1 MSRTG
6 MVSALSLL
14 LGGLAGGCAEDR
26 PAAGD
31 PPASDTAA
39 STEAAAVAAAPADLL
54 ASHELVDLTHAFD
67 ENTVYWPTSPSRF
80 RLDTLSHGETE
91 GGWFYSAFAISA
103 PEHGGTH
110 LDAPVHFAEGG
121 ATADEVELERLIG
134 PAVVIDVSTEAQQDR
149 DFLLG
154 RQHIEAW
161 EAEHGRIPDGAIVLL
176 RTGWDRFWPNA
187 RTYLGSDRA
196 GDASDLHFPGFA
208 PEAAR
213 FLTESRAVSAV
224 GIDAASIDHG
234 PSRDFAAHRILAAA
248 GVPALENLARLNQLP
263 ATGATLIALPMKIGG
278 GSGGPVRAVAL
289 VPRR

>member
-1 MSRTG
+1 MRRIEKAA
-6 MVSALSLL
+6 ALFL
-14 LGGLAGGCAEDR
+14 LGTLAGGCGER
-26 PAAGD
+26 PAGGERA
-31 PPASDTAA
+31 ASDTAG
-39 STEAAAVAAAPADLL
+39 SAATVGAAAAPADLL

-134 PAVVIDVSTEAQQDR
+134 PAVVIDVSAEAQQDR

-187 RTYLGSDRA
+187 RTYLGSDRP

-248 GVPALENLARLNQLP
+248 GVPALENLAGLDRLP
-263 ATGATLIALPMKIGG
+263 ATGATLIALPIKVAG